1 METNLTWNKEK
12 LQFTAETR
20 GHQVSMD
27 TPENEKQIGSSPK
40 ELVLQGLAG
49 CSAMDVISI
58 LEKMRQPVEEFTI
71 KATTDLTDEHPKVFT
86 NLKMIFELKGVLDV
100 EKCKKSVEYSLTK
113 YCGVAAMLSKV
124 TPVQF
129 ELKLNGVT
137 IDTGIAKF

>member
-1 METNLTWNKEK
+1 METNLTWKKNQ
-12 LQFTAETR
+12 LQFSSETR
-20 GHQVSMD
+20 GHLVNMD
-27 TPENEKQIGSSPK
+27 TPESTNQIGPSPK

-71 KATTDLTDEHPKVFT
+71 KATTDLTDDHPRVFT
-86 NLKMIFELKGVLDV
+86 NLKMIFELKGSLDP

-129 ELKLNGVT
+129 ELTLNGAL
-137 IDTGIAKF
+137 IDSGIARF